1 MLWGCRVYV
10 LDGMSVALDTEA
22 GVLILTLP
30 DRRLHALWV
39 LGFAAA
45 LAVASSAASQKDL
58 LADLP
63 WSADITLDESASAS
77 T

>member
-1 MLWGCRVYV
+1 M
-10 LDGMSVALDTEA
+10 LDGLGIAVDTEA
-22 GVLILTLP
+22 GAVILTLP

-45 LAVASSAASQKDL
+45 MALAASTASPYDL

-63 WSADITLDESASAS
+63 WSTDITLDAAPA
-77 T
+77 